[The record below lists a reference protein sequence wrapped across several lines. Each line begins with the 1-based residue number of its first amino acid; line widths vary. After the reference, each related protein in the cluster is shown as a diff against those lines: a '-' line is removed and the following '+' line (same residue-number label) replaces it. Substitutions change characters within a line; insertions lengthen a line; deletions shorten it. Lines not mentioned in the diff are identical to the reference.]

1 MVHADPHEDRS
12 RSAPASKESSS
23 DSRMAYLDNLR
34 AIAMLLGVYLHAA
47 LAYAEPANSVWLATD
62 GRSSVLIDFSI
73 WWIHLFRMSLF
84 FAIAGYL
91 GKMVYD
97 RKGMKRFLV
106 GRLVRIVLPFAV
118 FYPLLLG
125 AMTAVFVFAL
135 TYLESPQG
143 LMGMIAEAYE
153 KGATEGSLATEEAQ
167 KPGTMHLWFL
177 YYLIYF
183 TGLGIVG
190 SMVAEKWKGMDVGQ
204 EKKERPN
211 LVKLK
216 AWMGQPWLAMVL
228 PLLWIPAMMTAG
240 MPLPAP
246 ESWVPTWWPFVFYGS
261 FYFGGWLLFGNESFL
276 DPYRRWFPALC
287 GTGLLL
293 LIPYY
298 LFMPN
303 LDLTELEQLQRV
315 RWDWQSASLAG
326 LTAYLSWMWTLLAWL
341 LGERFLNV
349 PSRGLRLIADASYWL
364 YLIHLPIVVFLQ
376 TLLIPAEWPLVVKLL
391 LVLVGTLVPGLAS
404 YLVFV
409 RYSPIGWMLHGK
421 RSFP

>member
-1 MVHADPHEDRS
+1 M
-12 RSAPASKESSS
+12 
-23 DSRMAYLDNLR
+23 
-34 AIAMLLGVYLHAA
+34 
-47 LAYAEPANSVWLATD
+47 
-62 GRSSVLIDFSI
+62 IDFSI

-91 GKMVYD
+91 GKMVFA
-97 RKGMKRFLV
+97 RKGVKQFIV

-177 YYLIYF
+177 YYLAYF

-190 SMVAEKWKGMDVGQ
+190 SLICHSKNRLILRPLRTAKRFLEKMRDWGWHHVFALCI
-204 EKKERPN
+204 P
-211 LVKLK
+211 
-216 AWMGQPWLAMVL
+216 VL
-228 PLLWIPAMMTAG
+228 WVPAVMAAG

-261 FYFGGWLLFGNESFL
+261 FYLGGWILFGNEDIL
-276 DPYRRWFPALC
+276 EPYRKGFLALLSF
-287 GTGLLL
+287 GLILL
-293 LIPYY
+293 VPYY
-298 LFMPN
+298 VWMPN
-303 LDLTELEQLQRV
+303 LDLSELDSLQKV
-315 RWDWQSASLAG
+315 RWDWQSAMVALM
-326 LTAYLSWMWTLLAWL
+326 TAYLSLAWTLLAWL

-349 PSRGLRLIADASYWL
+349 PSRGLRFIADASYWL
-364 YLIHLPIVVFLQ
+364 YLIHLPIVIFLQ
-376 TLLIPAEWPLVVKLL
+376 TLLIPAEWPVAVKLP
-391 LVLVGTLVPGLAS
+391 LVLIGTLLPGLAS

-409 RYSPIGWMLHGK
+409 RYTPIGWMLHGK

>member
-1 MVHADPHEDRS
+1 
-12 RSAPASKESSS
+12 
-23 DSRMAYLDNLR
+23 
-34 AIAMLLGVYLHAA
+34 MLLGVYLHAA
-47 LAYAEPANSVWLATD
+47 LAYAAPANSVWLATD
-62 GRSSVLIDFSI
+62 GGSSRMIDFSI

-91 GKMVYD
+91 GKMVFA
-97 RKGMKRFLV
+97 RKGVKQFIV

-177 YYLIYF
+177 YYLAYF

-190 SMVAEKWKGMDVGQ
+190 SLICHSKNRSILRPLRTAKRFLEKMREWGWHHGISLCI
-204 EKKERPN
+204 P
-211 LVKLK
+211 
-216 AWMGQPWLAMVL
+216 VL
-228 PLLWIPAMMTAG
+228 WVPAVMAAG

-261 FYFGGWLLFGNESFL
+261 FYLGGWILFGNEEIL
-276 DPYRRWFPALC
+276 EPYRKGFLALL
-287 GTGLLL
+287 GFGLILL
-293 LIPYY
+293 VPYY
-298 LFMPN
+298 VWMPN
-303 LDLTELEQLQRV
+303 LDLSELDSLQKV
-315 RWDWQSASLAG
+315 RWDWQSAMVALM
-326 LTAYLSWMWTLLAWL
+326 TAYLSLAWTLLAWL

-349 PSRGLRLIADASYWL
+349 PSRGLRFIADASYWL
-364 YLIHLPIVVFLQ
+364 YLIHLPIVIFLQ
-376 TLLIPAEWPLVVKLL
+376 TLLIPAEWPVAVKLP
-391 LVLVGTLVPGLAS
+391 LVLIGTLLPGLAS

-409 RYSPIGWMLHGK
+409 RYTPIGWMLHGK

>member
-1 MVHADPHEDRS
+1 MANADPYEARS
-12 RSAPASKESSS
+12 HVVIPTTEPPSP
-23 DSRMAYLDNLR
+23 SRMAYLDNLR

-47 LAYAEPANSVWLATD
+47 LAYAAPANSVWLATD
-62 GRSSVLIDFSI
+62 GGSSRMIDFSI

-91 GKMVYD
+91 GKMVFA
-97 RKGMKRFLV
+97 RKGVKQFIV

-177 YYLIYF
+177 YYLAYF

-190 SMVAEKWKGMDVGQ
+190 SLICHSKNRSILRPLRTAKRFLEKMREWGWHHGIALCI
-204 EKKERPN
+204 P
-211 LVKLK
+211 
-216 AWMGQPWLAMVL
+216 VL
-228 PLLWIPAMMTAG
+228 WVPAVMAAG

-261 FYFGGWLLFGNESFL
+261 FYLGGWILFGNEEIL
-276 DPYRRWFPALC
+276 EPYRKGFLALL
-287 GTGLLL
+287 GFGLILL
-293 LIPYY
+293 VPYY
-298 LFMPN
+298 VWMPN
-303 LDLTELEQLQRV
+303 LDLSELDSLQKV
-315 RWDWQSASLAG
+315 RWDWQSAMVALM
-326 LTAYLSWMWTLLAWL
+326 TAYLSLAWTLFGVAFGGTFFECAKSRASLYRRCILLA
-341 LGERFLNV
+341 
-349 PSRGLRLIADASYWL
+349 P
-364 YLIHLPIVVFLQ
+364 YLIHLPIVIFLQ
-376 TLLIPAEWPLVVKLL
+376 TLRYQRSGQWP
-391 LVLVGTLVPGLAS
+391 S
-404 YLVFV
+404 SCRWF
-409 RYSPIGWMLHGK
+409 
-421 RSFP
+421 